1 MNQFYLNNIVGA
13 PVSAAAGSVALRN
26 AVMAYCKLASNPDLN
41 VSPRIVLDK
50 DPQLITFG
58 DFYIGQLL
66 EQIQDREER
75 RMAYNIMRGA
85 YPVEELFKMDEN
97 DLPMVDAAYKY
108 NGQDATNIAIAYR
121 HDGLLLTVA
130 FIDDLKQDRLTFIS
144 TAAHTGDYPSTFE
157 IDNLHGDDS
166 NTAYIEQV
174 LRQREGVAIDLFEV
188 IRDSGYLY
196 STIEH
201 DFRKQT
207 PDIQRGISNGFR
219 DAIEQGLIVPHAGVG
234 NNVITP
240 NSTLVRRETHTK
252 VECLFEIRTSE
263 PKVMRVIIAQD
274 KGELFILDIKSKEEM
289 QDGGVVQNKVLRA
302 AEKRFRQMKK
312 AL

>member
-1 MNQFYLNNIVGA
+1 MNQFYLHNTVGA
-13 PVSAAAGSVALRN
+13 PASAAAGSVALRN
-26 AVMAYCKLASNPDLN
+26 AVMAYCKLASNSDLN

-50 DPQLITFG
+50 DPELIQFG
-58 DFYIGQLL
+58 EFYIGQLL

-85 YPVEELFKMDEN
+85 YPVEDLFEMDDN
-97 DLPMVDAAYKY
+97 DLPLIDASYKY

-121 HDGLLLTVA
+121 HGGLLLTVA
-130 FIDDLKQDRLTFIS
+130 FCDELKQNRLTFAS
-144 TAAHTGDYPSTFE
+144 TAVPSADYPSSFE
-157 IDNLHGDDS
+157 IDNLYGGDS
-166 NTAYIEQV
+166 NTAYIEEV

-207 PDIQRGISNGFR
+207 PDIQRGISDGFR
-219 DAIEQGLIVPHAGVG
+219 DAIELGLIVPHAGVG
-234 NNVITP
+234 NNVIIP

-252 VECLFEIRTSE
+252 EECLFEIRTSE

-274 KGELFILDIKSKEEM
+274 RGELFILDIKSKEEM

-302 AEKRFRQMKK
+302 AEKRFQKMKK
-312 AL
+312 DL